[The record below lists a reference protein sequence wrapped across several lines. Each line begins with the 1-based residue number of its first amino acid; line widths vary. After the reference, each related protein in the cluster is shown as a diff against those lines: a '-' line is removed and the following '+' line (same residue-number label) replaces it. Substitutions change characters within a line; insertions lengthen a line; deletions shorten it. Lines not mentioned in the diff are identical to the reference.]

1 MWEWWFYFCLRFR
14 HQFFKAYQI
23 GWWVVFLK
31 NVFGLE
37 GAIEKCVGC
46 FLLYL
51 LFGFFLLKTAVCV
64 IILKNALLPHFYVHL
79 WLGRVYA
86 KRRVLGSCRTHY
98 WFQTTERSLNSFFQ
112 IELQESINR
121 KASLG
126 DIYKEKTI
134 PQTLGAEGA
143 TNVPLLWWTNLA

>member
-1 MWEWWFYFCLRFR
+1 M
-14 HQFFKAYQI
+14 
-23 GWWVVFLK
+23 VFLK

-86 KRRVLGSCRTHY
+86 KRGSWAAAKH
-98 WFQTTERSLNSFFQ
+98 TTNMLN
-112 IELQESINR
+112 
-121 KASLG
+121 
-126 DIYKEKTI
+126 
-134 PQTLGAEGA
+134 
-143 TNVPLLWWTNLA
+143 LLFPALRRL

>member
-1 MWEWWFYFCLRFR
+1 MGMMGFFLSRFANNCFRHPKLGDWWFFGEYFLVL
-14 HQFFKAYQI
+14 KASY
-23 GWWVVFLK
+23 K
-31 NVFGLE
+31 NVF
-37 GAIEKCVGC
+37 VVS
-46 FLLYL
+46 FYTY
-51 LFGFFLLKTAVCV
+51 FGFFLLKTGICV
-64 IILKNALLPHFYVHL
+64 IILKNTFLPHFYVHL

-134 PQTLGAEGA
+134 SQTLGAEGA
-143 TNVPLLWWTNLA
+143 TN